1 MATSLPPPRKKQPT
15 EAEIEA
21 IINRGGAVAPQAP
34 QAEPAPVDRDK
45 PKFFNVRLSV
55 GIFQD
60 IDRLRARRP
69 RKPGSPKL
77 GVSTHDWIVEA
88 VLEKLERDSVPKPA
102 SKAAPK

>member
-1 MATSLPPPRKKQPT
+1 MATSLPPQRKPKLSET
-15 EAEIEA
+15 EIEA
-21 IINRGGAVAPQAP
+21 IISRGGSPT
-34 QAEPAPVDRDK
+34 PAPASLGAEDREK

-60 IDRLRARRP
+60 IDALRAKRT

-88 VLEKLERDSVPKPA
+88 VLEKLKRDNKSAQP
-102 SKAAPK
+102 

>member
-1 MATSLPPPRKKQPT
+1 MATSLPPPRKKQLSDP
-15 EAEIEA
+15 EIEA
-21 IINRGGAVAPQAP
+21 IINRGGGVAPQSTKIE
-34 QAEPAPVDRDK
+34 QVDREK

-60 IDRLRARRP
+60 IDALRAKRP

-88 VLEKLERDSVPKPA
+88 VLEKLSRDSETQKP
-102 SKAAPK
+102 

>member
-1 MATSLPPPRKKQPT
+1 MATSLPPPRKKQPS

-21 IINRGGAVAPQAP
+21 IINRGGAVVH
-34 QAEPAPVDRDK
+34 EPPETNPVDRNK

-60 IDRLRARRP
+60 IDALRVKRP

-88 VLEKLERDSVPKPA
+88 VLEKLQRESDG
-102 SKAAPK
+102 

>member
-21 IINRGGAVAPQAP
+21 IINRGGAVAPP
-34 QAEPAPVDRDK
+34 PTEEEPLDRDK

-60 IDRLRARRP
+60 IDRLRAKRP

-88 VLEKLERDSVPKPA
+88 VLEKLRRDDLNEL
-102 SKAAPK
+102 

>member
-1 MATSLPPPRKKQPT
+1 MATSLPPQRKQKLS

-21 IINRGGAVAPQAP
+21 IVNRGGAVATKSPQTD
-34 QAEPAPVDRDK
+34 VIDRDK

-60 IDRLRARRP
+60 IDALREKRP

-88 VLEKLERDSVPKPA
+88 VLEKLERESGGK
-102 SKAAPK
+102 